1 MNKVMLASYGRALIA
16 TILTAIFAVS
26 QAVGKLPF
34 EFSAQD
40 WYSIANA
47 VWIAVIPVAIRYL
60 NPNDSAYGITKE

>member
-1 MNKVMLASYGRALIA
+1 MNKALILSYGRALLA
-16 TILTAIFAVS
+16 TIITAIFAVS

-47 VWIAVIPVAIRYL
+47 VWVSVIPVAIRYL
-60 NPNDSAYGITKE
+60 NPNDTAFGITKE